1 MTAGAPSE
9 PAPGL
14 SLSIGPDGWLTGSAG
29 EAMDPPP
36 VDSTGH
42 RTVAP
47 GILRRPSPNHDQR
60 PDGEDPY
67 LLVIHNI
74 SLPPGVFTGDAI
86 IDFFQNRL
94 DIASHP
100 WFENI
105 RDMRVSAHFLI
116 RRDGTIVQFVPTVL
130 RAWHAGVSVF
140 EGRERC
146 NDFSIGIELEGTD
159 TLAYTDAQYERLAA
173 LAAAIRARH
182 PIRAVRGHEHIAPG
196 RKTDPGV
203 AFDWERF
210 GRGFE
215 QGFEQGAGSHE
226 TAHHRHHPGSR

>member
-1 MTAGAPSE
+1 MRAAE
-9 PAPGL
+9 PEPGRL
-14 SLSIGPDGWLTGSAG
+14 LSIGTDGWLAG
-29 EAMDPPP
+29 
-36 VDSTGH
+36 
-42 RTVAP
+42 AP
-47 GILRRPSPNHDQR
+47 GILRRPSPNHDAR
-60 PDGEDPY
+60 PGDEDPY

-159 TLAYTDAQYERLAA
+159 TLAYTDAQYARLAV

-196 RKTDPGV
+196 RKTDPG
-203 AFDWERF
+203 ASFDWKR
-210 GRGFE
+210 
-215 QGFEQGAGSHE
+215 FEQGAGGHE
-226 TAHHRHHPGSR
+226 TTHHSHHPGGR

>member
-1 MTAGAPSE
+1 MTYTPSNPRVPGAASQG
-9 PAPGL
+9 PAND
-14 SLSIGPDGWLTGSAG
+14 STASTFRIDADGWLTGG
-29 EAMDPPP
+29 PD
-36 VDSTGH
+36 
-42 RTVAP
+42 
-47 GILRRPSPNHDQR
+47 ILRRPSPNHDQR
-60 PDGEDPY
+60 PGDENPY

-74 SLPPGVFTGDAI
+74 SLPPGVFQGDAI

-94 DIASHP
+94 DVDADP

-105 RDMRVSAHFLI
+105 RDLRVSAHFLI
-116 RRDGTIVQFVPTVL
+116 RRDGTIVQFVPTTL
-130 RAWHAGVSVF
+130 RAWHAGVSTF

-159 TLAYTDAQYERLAA
+159 TLAYTDAQYARLDT

-182 PIRAVRGHEHIAPG
+182 PIRAVRGHEHIAPD

-210 GRGFE
+210 ERGGR
-215 QGFEQGAGSHE
+215 QS
-226 TAHHRHHPGSR
+226 

>member
-1 MTAGAPSE
+1 MTAGTPAA
-9 PAPGL
+9 PAPER
-14 SLSIGPDGWLTGSAG
+14 SLSIGPDGWLAEGRG
-29 EAMDPPP
+29 
-36 VDSTGH
+36 V
-42 RTVAP
+42 
-47 GILRRPSPNHDQR
+47 LRRPSPNHDQR
-60 PDGEDPY
+60 PDDEDPC

-74 SLPPGVFTGDAI
+74 SLPPGVFTGEAI

-94 DIASHP
+94 DIAAHP
-100 WFENI
+100 WFEHI
-105 RDMRVSAHFLI
+105 RDLRVSAHFLI

-130 RAWHAGVSVF
+130 RAWHAGVSSF

-159 TLAYTDAQYERLAA
+159 TLAYTDAQYERLDA

-196 RKTDPGV
+196 RKTDPGE

-210 GRGFE
+210 ERGE
-215 QGFEQGAGSHE
+215 RSHE
-226 TAHHRHHPGSR
+226 TTHHRHPPGGR